1 MEVLKKI
8 FNSLFWCF
16 SSINEHNFW
25 YKIVAFLGI
34 LLRVGILPLLIPDIF
49 ETIANLFVSQ
59 LNLPE
64 WLYEIILRIILFI
77 IDGLALS
84 RFFYWISYLS
94 VGNSYESYSTP
105 VWGSFLYTVY
115 YTAYMAIPILL
126 INYFQWWVI
135 AVIFATYLGACI
147 VIYGLSALFNT
158 LPDLWILRAIIH
170 FIIFAIIVTV
180 TCLLKA
186 YIFT

>member
-77 IDGLALS
+77 IDGLTLS

-105 VWGSFLYTVY
+105 IWGSFYILFT
-115 YTAYMAIPILL
+115 ILL
-126 INYFQWWVI
+126 IWQSPYC
-135 AVIFATYLGACI
+135 L
-147 VIYGLSALFNT
+147 L
-158 LPDLWILRAIIH
+158 
-170 FIIFAIIVTV
+170 IIFNGG
-180 TCLLKA
+180 LLQL
-186 YIFT
+186 YLPHI